1 MPNIFER
8 MIEMKAQTLL
18 EDELARG
25 IETLGEME
33 VGTEDYNSAVDGL
46 TKLADRAIEMEKL
59 KSDTSEKLE
68 KRLDDK
74 KDRFVQNCLAAAGI
88 IIPTVVTVWGTI
100 KTLRFEQDGT
110 VTTIMGRGF
119 INKLI
124 PKK

>member
-1 MPNIFER
+1 
-8 MIEMKAQTLL
+8 MKAQTLL

-59 KSDTSEKLE
+59 KSDTSE
-68 KRLDDK
+68 RLDDK

-100 KTLRFEQDGT
+100 KTLKFEQDGT

>member
-1 MPNIFER
+1 
-8 MIEMKAQTLL
+8 MKAQTLL

-33 VGTEDYNSAVDGL
+33 VGTEDYNYAVDGL

-74 KDRFVQNCLAAAGI
+74 KDRLVQNCLAAAGI
-88 IIPTVVTVWGTI
+88 IVPTVVTVWGTI
-100 KTLRFEQDGT
+100 KTLKFEQDGT